1 MKYLI
6 LLIFI
11 ILPASLIAQT
21 KTDSE
26 INTAFQNAKKGIY
39 WALANIPEKKSRIK
53 NDLIFEDKL
62 YCKVKLD
69 KKINGVKIE
78 STGFFNS
85 DQVTIIVYKST
96 DSLINEGFIK
106 SEEKNVEINK

>member
-1 MKYLI
+1 MKYLT
-6 LLIFI
+6 LFLFI
-11 ILPASLIAQT
+11 ISVCVTAQT
-21 KTDSE
+21 KTDEE
-26 INTAFQNAKKGIY
+26 INSAFQNAKKGIY

-78 STGFFNS
+78 STGFYNS
-85 DQVTIIVYKST
+85 NQVTVTIYKSI
-96 DSLINEGFIK
+96 DSLKKEGFIK
-106 SEEKNVEINK
+106 SNQEDVE